1 MPENLKVQGKMNFH
15 LIAPTGTLVDTV
27 ADKVLL
33 PASMGDVMILKNRAP
48 SFFFIL
54 PGALWIYNKGE
65 KPVCFLV
72 SRGIA
77 EVRRNICSVLA
88 WGVDL
93 DKIDA
98 IKATRDLRSA
108 EKELENLHS
117 ESGKKEVLHKIEYL
131 KLLLNGS
138 IHVKQP
144 NFDDKG

>member
-15 LIAPTGTLVDTV
+15 LICPTQSLVDTV

-33 PASMGDVMILKNRAP
+33 PALGGDVMILKNRAP
-48 SFFFIL
+48 SFFFIV

-65 KPVCFLV
+65 KPVCYLV

-93 DKIDA
+93 NKMNPQ
-98 IKATRDLRSA
+98 KATHDLQEA
-108 EKELENLHS
+108 EKELETAHS
-117 ESGKKEVLHKIEYL
+117 ELGKKEVLHKIEYL
-131 KLLLNGS
+131 KLLLNGAL
-138 IHVKQP
+138 HVREP
-144 NFDDKG
+144 DFIDKT